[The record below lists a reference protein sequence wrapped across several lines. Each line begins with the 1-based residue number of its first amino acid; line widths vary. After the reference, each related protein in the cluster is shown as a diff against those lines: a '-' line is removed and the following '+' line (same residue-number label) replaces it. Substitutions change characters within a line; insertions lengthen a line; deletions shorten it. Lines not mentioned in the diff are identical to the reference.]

1 MSRTREVQVP
11 GGGGPLHE
19 QPAPNAPEPAPNRV
33 NTSSSATARVE
44 FAKGP
49 EPVVGLRAA
58 DVDPNKIRR
67 AVLTVDG
74 WVCPAVAPGFAEER

>member
-1 MSRTREVQVP
+1 MSRTRAVQVP
-11 GGGGPLHE
+11 GALQADNTEGP
-19 QPAPNAPEPAPNRV
+19 
-33 NTSSSATARVE
+33 ATAPVE

-49 EPVVGLRAA
+49 EPVAGLRAA